1 MASRRQERVAELIHH
16 EISNLLQFETQDPR
30 IGFVTVTEVEVTPDL
45 KTTTVYVS
53 IFSGDEVDVRRG
65 LKSAAPFFRR
75 ELGRR
80 LSLRYTPAIEFRVDR
95 SAAYGSK
102 IDTLLSEI
110 EIPTAEDPAPEPDSL
125 SNERYDG

>member
-16 EISNLLQFETQDPR
+16 EISSLLQFQTQDPR

-45 KTTTVYVS
+45 KTATVYVS
-53 IFSGDEVDVRRG
+53 IFSGDEADVRQG

-80 LSLRYTPAIEFRVDR
+80 LSLRYTPAVEFRFDR
-95 SAAYGSK
+95 SAAYGAK

-110 EIPTAEDPAPEPDSL
+110 EIPAEEEPTPESDSL
-125 SNERYDG
+125 PDELHSG